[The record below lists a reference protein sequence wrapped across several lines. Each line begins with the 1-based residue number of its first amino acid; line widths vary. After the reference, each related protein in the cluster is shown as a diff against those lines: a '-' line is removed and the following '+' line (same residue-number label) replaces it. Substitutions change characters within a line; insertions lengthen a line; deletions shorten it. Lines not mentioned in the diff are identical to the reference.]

1 MNHSSI
7 TNKLHVNVSIT
18 DHTNCPATHTA
29 RVTWSAANP
38 HSATQCAAAA
48 MQWQAQATLETPL
61 SCLWPPLTKLAHAGS
76 KEPPALITTHWPVG
90 HIHYHWPA
98 MASDI
103 TPGQCRLAAPSP
115 SAHTLQ
121 ESDKTKT
128 IQTEQT
134 ILYFVERTFLIKQAI
149 LM

>member
-18 DHTNCPATHTA
+18 DHTDCPATHTA

-103 TPGQCRLAAPSP
+103 TPGPMLTTSTNARGNKARK
-115 SAHTLQ
+115 
-121 ESDKTKT
+121 ESLCTKF
-128 IQTEQT
+128 IAQYGRRG
-134 ILYFVERTFLIKQAI
+134 IRGRK
-149 LM
+149 